1 MQAMWA
7 AAGPNRL
14 DAARRLLRAVL
25 ASGEVNVMLV
35 PLRHPAGDAITP
47 ALVKDPAML
56 DLADPLA
63 PVLPLNGARLV
74 SMLTQK
80 TPRPRLAA
88 VLRSCEI
95 RALIELAKLQQ
106 ASLEGLVI
114 VGVECT
120 GTYEVS
126 DFARM
131 ARGERPDG
139 FSVRVACQMCE
150 HPTPVGAHITLL
162 QIGLGIEEGLCLSCD
177 GPWGERL
184 GLGNGSARQLPSGDY
199 GSTGAE
205 GLRPYHALD
214 AGARAGREDELG
226 RLIGE
231 RAAARDRLLAE
242 LVERTAKPE
251 GLAEAFSTCIRCH
264 NCMTNCPICYC
275 KTCFFKGEVFEHE
288 PMQYVMW
295 AGRKGAAR
303 MPADTVLF
311 HLTRMNHMSTSCV
324 GCGLCSSA
332 CPVGIPVGVIFRAV
346 AAQTQRLFG
355 YEAGRSLDDV
365 PPVRTF
371 QVDELS
377 GLGES

>member
-14 DAARRLLRAVL
+14 GAARRLLRAVL
-25 ASGEVNVMLV
+25 ASGEVDAMLV

-47 ALVKDPAML
+47 ALVKDPEML
-56 DLADPLA
+56 ELADPFA

-80 TPRPRLAA
+80 TPRPRVAA

-106 ASLEGLVI
+106 ASLDGMVI

-120 GTYEVS
+120 GTYEVA
-126 DFARM
+126 DFARV
-131 ARGERPDG
+131 ARGEHPEA
-139 FSVRVACQMCE
+139 FTVRAACQMCE
-150 HPTPVGAHITLL
+150 HPTPSGAHITLL
-162 QIGLGIEEGLCLSCD
+162 QIGLGKEEGLCLASD
-177 GPWGERL
+177 DLWGERL
-184 GLGNGSARQLPSGDY
+184 GLDDNTASQRPSGDD
-199 GSTGAE
+199 
-205 GLRPYHALD
+205 GLKGDDGPGPYHTLSADALTL
-214 AGARAGREDELG
+214 REDELG

-231 RAAARDRLLAE
+231 RAATRDRMLADM
-242 LVERTAKPE
+242 VEHTATPE
-251 GLAEAFSTCIRCH
+251 GLADVFSTCIRCH

-275 KTCFFKGEVFEHE
+275 RTCFFKGEVFDHE
-288 PMQYVMW
+288 PLQYVQW

-303 MPADTVLF
+303 MPADTALF

-332 CPVGIPVGVIFRAV
+332 CPVGIPVGAIFRAV
-346 AAQTQRLFG
+346 ASRTQRLFG
-355 YEAGRSLDDV
+355 YEAGRSLDEA

-371 QVDELS
+371 QVDELR
-377 GLGES
+377 GLGEG